1 MATYKNF
8 ASAHWRKWIAGVAA
22 GVLLTGCAMTPNGRG
37 GVMLG
42 LDTAELFGTPVST
55 FRLRDGTEGTLRKDP
70 KGKYSIK
77 LSQAFRVVPL
87 DKAVTARVARV
98 ENVGERT
105 VVIVETQERGCA
117 YRYEVLAFQGTDVL
131 QWTVGNCKDRP
142 RVELAADGRSL
153 NIDFPNYNRLSR
165 MVYTDSRLLNAS
177 VPVPPGVDTRAQ
189 PFADDALRATGP
201 VIANLPGSE
210 ANGGRVIPA
219 PPAAAPASAPAP
231 KTTSRTASR
240 NRRQV
245 AQEAAAPARTV
256 PSAPAMTAPAARAAD
271 SASRV
276 PAAMSFQTEEI
287 KPVVLDLRK

>member
-1 MATYKNF
+1 MTTYKSF
-8 ASAHWRKWIAGVAA
+8 ASTRWRKLVLSLAA

-37 GVMLG
+37 GVMVG
-42 LDTAELFGTPVST
+42 LDTAELFGTPMST

-87 DKAVTARVARV
+87 DKAITARVARV

-142 RVELAADGRSL
+142 RVELAADAKSL

-165 MVYTDSRLLNAS
+165 MIYTDNRLLNAS
-177 VPVPPGVDTRAQ
+177 VAVPPGVDTRAQ

-201 VIANLPGSE
+201 VIATLPGS
-210 ANGGRVIPA
+210 GSDSGRVIPA
-219 PPAAAPASAPAP
+219 PPAAAPAPSAAP
-231 KTTSRTASR
+231 KAGSRASAKP
-240 NRRQV
+240 RRQESQ
-245 AQEAAAPARTV
+245 ARAAAPAVSSLPAQRSAA
-256 PSAPAMTAPAARAAD
+256 SAPAAP
-271 SASRV
+271 
-276 PAAMSFQTEEI
+276 MIFQAEEI
-287 KPVVLDLRK
+287 KPVVIDLRK

>member
-1 MATYKNF
+1 MTTYKNF
-8 ASAHWRKWIAGVAA
+8 ASAHWRTLIAGVAV

-37 GVMLG
+37 GVLVG
-42 LDTAELFGTPVST
+42 LDTAELFGTPIST

-70 KGKYSIK
+70 QGKYSIK

-87 DKAVTARVARV
+87 ANAMTARVARV

-142 RVELAADGRSL
+142 RVELAADAKSL

-165 MVYTDSRLLNAS
+165 MIYTDNRLLNAS
-177 VPVPPGVDTRAQ
+177 VAVPPGVDTRAQ

-201 VIANLPGSE
+201 VIATMPGSDS
-210 ANGGRVIPA
+210 GRVIPV
-219 PPAAAPASAPAP
+219 PPAAAPAPAAAPKAGSRASAKARRQEPSARSATPAAISLPAP
-231 KTTSRTASR
+231 RA
-240 NRRQV
+240 
-245 AQEAAAPARTV
+245 AAAAPA
-256 PSAPAMTAPAARAAD
+256 APMI
-271 SASRV
+271 
-276 PAAMSFQTEEI
+276 FQAEEI
-287 KPVVLDLRK
+287 KPVVIDLRK

>member
-37 GVMLG
+37 GVMVG

-87 DKAVTARVARV
+87 ANAITARVARV

-142 RVELAADGRSL
+142 RVDVAADGKSL

-165 MVYTDSRLLNAS
+165 MIYTDNRLLNAS
-177 VPVPPGVDTRAQ
+177 VAVPPGVDTRAQ
-189 PFADDALRATGP
+189 PFADDALRGTGP
-201 VIANLPGSE
+201 AIATTPGSDS
-210 ANGGRVIPA
+210 GRVIPA
-219 PPAAAPASAPAP
+219 PPAAAPAPVATP
-231 KTTSRTASR
+231 KTGSRASAKP
-240 NRRQV
+240 RRQ
-245 AQEAAAPARTV
+245 E
-256 PSAPAMTAPAARAAD
+256 PAARAAT
-271 SASRV
+271 SAVLSQPAPRAAAAA
-276 PAAMSFQTEEI
+276 PAAPMIFQAEEI
-287 KPVVLDLRK
+287 KPVVIDLRK

>member
-1 MATYKNF
+1 MTMYKNF
-8 ASAHWRKWIAGVAA
+8 ASAHWRKLMAGVAA

-37 GVMLG
+37 GVLMG
-42 LDTAELFGTPVST
+42 LDTAELFGTPIST

-87 DKAVTARVARV
+87 DKAITARVARV

-142 RVELAADGRSL
+142 RVELAADGKSL
-153 NIDFPNYNRLSR
+153 NIDFPNYNRLAR
-165 MVYTDSRLLNAS
+165 MIYTDSRLLNAS

-189 PFADDALRATGP
+189 PFADDALRAAGP
-201 VIANLPGSE
+201 VIATVPGSDS
-210 ANGGRVIPA
+210 GRVIPA
-219 PPAAAPASAPAP
+219 APAAAPAPATKP
-231 KTTSRTASR
+231 ATRAASR
-240 NRRQV
+240 NRRQA
-245 AQEAAAPARTV
+245 AQEAPAPARTV
-256 PSAPAMTAPAARAAD
+256 PSAPAAAAPAARAAD

-287 KPVVLDLRK
+287 KPVVIDLRK

>member
-1 MATYKNF
+1 MTMYKNF
-8 ASAHWRKWIAGVAA
+8 ASAHWRKLAMGLAA

-37 GVMLG
+37 GVLVG
-42 LDTAELFGTPVST
+42 LDTAELFGTPIST

-87 DKAVTARVARV
+87 DKAITARVARV

-142 RVELAADGRSL
+142 RVELAADAKSL

-165 MVYTDSRLLNAS
+165 MIYTDNRLLNAS
-177 VPVPPGVDTRAQ
+177 VAVPPGVDTRAQ

-201 VIANLPGSE
+201 AIATMPGSDS
-210 ANGGRVIPA
+210 GRVIPA
-219 PPAAAPASAPAP
+219 PPAPASAPAP
-231 KTTSRTASR
+231 AAAPKAGSRASAKA
-240 NRRQV
+240 RRQDTP
-245 AQEAAAPARTV
+245 ARAAAPAAISL
-256 PSAPAMTAPAARAAD
+256 PAPRAAAAAPAA
-271 SASRV
+271 
-276 PAAMSFQTEEI
+276 PMIFQAEEI
-287 KPVVLDLRK
+287 KPVVIDLRK

>member
-1 MATYKNF
+1 MTTYKNF
-8 ASAHWRKWIAGVAA
+8 ASAHWRTLIAGVAV

-37 GVMLG
+37 GVLVG
-42 LDTAELFGTPVST
+42 LDTAELFGTPIST

-70 KGKYSIK
+70 QGKYSIK

-87 DKAVTARVARV
+87 ANAMTARVARV

-142 RVELAADGRSL
+142 RVELAADAKSL

-165 MVYTDSRLLNAS
+165 MIYTDNRLLNAS
-177 VPVPPGVDTRAQ
+177 VAVPPGVDTRAQ

-201 VIANLPGSE
+201 VIATMPGSDS
-210 ANGGRVIPA
+210 GRVIPV
-219 PPAAAPASAPAP
+219 PPAAAPAPAAAPKAGSRASAKARRQETPARAPAAISLP
-231 KTTSRTASR
+231 APRA
-240 NRRQV
+240 
-245 AQEAAAPARTV
+245 AAAAPA
-256 PSAPAMTAPAARAAD
+256 APMI
-271 SASRV
+271 
-276 PAAMSFQTEEI
+276 FQAEEI
-287 KPVVLDLRK
+287 KPVVIDLRK

>member
-1 MATYKNF
+1 MTTYKIF
-8 ASAHWRKWIAGVAA
+8 ASAHWRKLIAGVAA

-37 GVMLG
+37 GVMVG
-42 LDTAELFGTPVST
+42 LDTAELFGTPMST

-70 KGKYSIK
+70 QGKYSIK

-87 DKAVTARVARV
+87 ANAITARVARV

-142 RVELAADGRSL
+142 RVELAADAKSL

-165 MVYTDSRLLNAS
+165 MIYTDNRLLNAS
-177 VPVPPGVDTRAQ
+177 VAVPPGVDTRAQ

-201 VIANLPGSE
+201 VIATVPGGDS
-210 ANGGRVIPA
+210 GRVIPA
-219 PPAAAPASAPAP
+219 PPAAAPAPAAAP
-231 KTTSRTASR
+231 KAGSRASAKP
-240 NRRQV
+240 RRQESQ
-245 AQEAAAPARTV
+245 ARAAAPAAISLPAQR
-256 PSAPAMTAPAARAAD
+256 SAAPAAA
-271 SASRV
+271 
-276 PAAMSFQTEEI
+276 PMIFQAEEI
-287 KPVVLDLRK
+287 KPVVIDLRK

>member
-1 MATYKNF
+1 MYKSF
-8 ASAHWRKWIAGVAA
+8 ASARWRKLVLSLAA

-37 GVMLG
+37 GVMVG
-42 LDTAELFGTPVST
+42 LDTAELFGTPMST

-87 DKAVTARVARV
+87 DKAITARVARV

-105 VVIVETQERGCA
+105 VVIVETKERNCA

-142 RVELAADGRSL
+142 RVELASDAKSL

-165 MVYTDSRLLNAS
+165 MIYTDNRLLNAS
-177 VPVPPGVDTRAQ
+177 VAVPPGVDTRAQ

-201 VIANLPGSE
+201 VIATLPGS
-210 ANGGRVIPA
+210 GSDSGRVIPA
-219 PPAAAPASAPAP
+219 PPAAAPAPSAAP
-231 KTTSRTASR
+231 KAGSRASAKP
-240 NRRQV
+240 RRQESQ
-245 AQEAAAPARTV
+245 ARAAAPAVSSLPAQRSAA
-256 PSAPAMTAPAARAAD
+256 SAPAAP
-271 SASRV
+271 
-276 PAAMSFQTEEI
+276 MIFQAEEI
-287 KPVVLDLRK
+287 KPVVIDLRK

>member
-1 MATYKNF
+1 MTTYKNF
-8 ASAHWRKWIAGVAA
+8 ASAHWRTLIAGVAA

-37 GVMLG
+37 GVMVG

-70 KGKYSIK
+70 QGKYSIK

-87 DKAVTARVARV
+87 ANAMTARVARV

-142 RVELAADGRSL
+142 LVELAADAKSL

-165 MVYTDSRLLNAS
+165 MIYTDNRLLNAS
-177 VPVPPGVDTRAQ
+177 VAVPPGVDTRAQ
-189 PFADDALRATGP
+189 PFADDALRGTGP
-201 VIANLPGSE
+201 AIATMPGSDS
-210 ANGGRVIPA
+210 GRVIPA
-219 PPAAAPASAPAP
+219 PPAAAPAPAAAP
-231 KTTSRTASR
+231 KTGSRASAR
-240 NRRQV
+240 ARRQEPS
-245 AQEAAAPARTV
+245 ARAATPAAISLPAPRAAAAAPA
-256 PSAPAMTAPAARAAD
+256 APMI
-271 SASRV
+271 
-276 PAAMSFQTEEI
+276 FQAEEI
-287 KPVVLDLRK
+287 KPVVIDLRK